1 MHNYGTDTGEVAWTK
16 LTIGLVSAGVS
27 IFVFWL
33 VDVGIGYLAAL
44 RFGAPVTL
52 YGGLLFAYDRWIWL
66 QAHRIGVSRV
76 PDLSGT
82 WRGTGLSSHM
92 QTEFDVRLAIQ
103 QTWSKMSIVGR
114 FGQSES
120 ESTGFAFV
128 RVRGSEAVLI
138 HTYRNRP
145 TDASEDMQMHEG
157 TAELTLRADGTM
169 DGIYYTGRGRKTHGT
184 LTLRRASAK

>member
-1 MHNYGTDTGEVAWTK
+1 
-16 LTIGLVSAGVS
+16 
-27 IFVFWL
+27 
-33 VDVGIGYLAAL
+33 
-44 RFGAPVTL
+44 
-52 YGGLLFAYDRWIWL
+52 
-66 QAHRIGVSRV
+66 
-76 PDLSGT
+76 
-82 WRGTGLSSHM
+82 M